1 MFVCMSVICWSKD
14 PSSPANPGG
23 VSLTREW
30 SLQGG
35 AAVMSIM
42 CVVSYCA
49 AIAWQKVSKFV
60 SAMSPMC
67 WMCGW

>member
-1 MFVCMSVICWSKD
+1 MSDICCSSE
-14 PSSPANPGG
+14 PSAPAKPGG
-23 VSLTREW
+23 VSRTREW

-35 AAVMSIM
+35 AAVMSMM

-49 AIAWQKVSKFV
+49 EIVWQKVSKFV
-60 SAMSPMC
+60 AAISPMC